1 MHIEK
6 HFDVQRPPAEAR
18 ELVANDETLLTL
30 FPDAESE
37 IVASDGDRRTVRTRY
52 QVLGQDGTATFHF
65 TFLPDAVRFEKVC
78 DGRVWRELCG
88 TVSFVARGKGTRVLI
103 EADGRTK
110 SLVPEFTI
118 RGPMKDQ
125 IEQMAGALR
134 RRIKSGA

>member
-1 MHIEK
+1 MRIEK
-6 HFDVQRPPAEAR
+6 KFEVRCSREAVVEIAAR
-18 ELVANDETLLTL
+18 DETLLGL
-30 FPDAESE
+30 FADAHTE
-37 IVASDGDRRTVRTRY
+37 IVVCEADRKTTRTHYTA
-52 QVLGQDGTATFHF
+52 LGRSGTATFHF

-125 IEQMAGALR
+125 IEQMASALR
-134 RRIKSGA
+134 RRIRSGA